1 MKKEDNI
8 SKIMTQD
15 VITVDVNDKLQH
27 VNDIFAQSKI
37 RHLPV
42 TSEKALVGIIS
53 RTDIMRISFGNTFD
67 DEEMGADDAIFDMLS
82 INQIMKHSPVT
93 VTVDQSIVEAA
104 QLLADRE
111 FHALPVTNDGRL
123 VGIVTTTD
131 LIKYFISDN

>member
-53 RTDIMRISFGNTFD
+53 RTDIMRISFGNTFE

-131 LIKYFISDN
+131 LIKYFISNN

>member
-15 VITVDVNDKLQH
+15 VITVDVNDQLQH

-53 RTDIMRISFGNTFD
+53 RTDIMRISFGNTFE

-131 LIKYFISDN
+131 LIKYFISNN